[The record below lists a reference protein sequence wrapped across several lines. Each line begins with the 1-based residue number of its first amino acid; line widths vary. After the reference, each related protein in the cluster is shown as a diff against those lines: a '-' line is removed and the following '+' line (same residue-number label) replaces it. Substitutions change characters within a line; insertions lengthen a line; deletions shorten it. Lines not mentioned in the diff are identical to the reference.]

1 MLTKHELGH
10 AQFGAAEGKIGES
23 VYKRLEAAL
32 IAFATLSALLQA
44 RCNCALCILCM

>member
-1 MLTKHELGH
+1 LTRACCPGTQLG
-10 AQFGAAEGKIGES
+10 AKEGALGQS

-44 RCNCALCILCM
+44 RNSSEGCMAAW

>member
-1 MLTKHELGH
+1 M
-10 AQFGAAEGKIGES
+10 QFGAAEGKIGES

-44 RCNCALCILCM
+44 RCTWVLCVLRM